1 MTTNVKALI
10 DAIKTAD
17 SAAGGGRCECDD
29 DLDQFYCQEKRR
41 HHRCHWE
48 MSSLFNIHLVYLMAP
63 SYSKGKQLGCGRK
76 LIVFAM
82 YSTQV
87 VG

>member
-17 SAAGGGRCECDD
+17 PAGGGRCECDD
-29 DLDQFYCQEKRR
+29 GVDQFYGQGKRR

-48 MSSLFNIHLVYLMAP
+48 MSSLFNIHLVYVMAP
-63 SYSKGKQLGCGRK
+63 AIQKANSLS
-76 LIVFAM
+76 
-82 YSTQV
+82 
-87 VG
+87 VGENE